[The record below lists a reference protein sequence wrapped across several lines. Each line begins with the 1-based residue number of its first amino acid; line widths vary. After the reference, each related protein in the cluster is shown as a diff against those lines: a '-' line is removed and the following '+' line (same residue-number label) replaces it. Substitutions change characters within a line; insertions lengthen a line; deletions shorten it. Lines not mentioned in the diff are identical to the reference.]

1 MKRSQGVKFPNS
13 VQLFKFCQRILT
25 EKKGGKVHDQEVGA
39 ILNYN
44 PSDCSHWKRGEKNVK
59 SVFALSSLAD
69 ALQIEPVLLHDIVH
83 GYTSIDEAYYEYQ
96 ESKAFS
102 NLIKDSIKFG
112 TVQDLDPVRKRV
124 EQFVCM
130 LHEKADFSTPPL
142 YLPEVL
148 QTFNFISTQPVEMMD
163 RLSRILKIK
172 PGVYTIQFKKAEL
185 KPQTRVS
192 ITKDLAR
199 VLFEAER
206 KRFPILGELNQDI
219 VAYEEMLFVASLLA
233 PLKSLKIE
241 VAKINVRKNIVSELA
256 AAFWVPKSL
265 ISLQLQNV
273 IRFGV
278 PSFSRTEK
286 DQIKENSNVINSMT
300 ADEYLP

>member
-1 MKRSQGVKFPNS
+1 M
-13 VQLFKFCQRILT
+13 
-25 EKKGGKVHDQEVGA
+25 
-39 ILNYN
+39 
-44 PSDCSHWKRGEKNVK
+44 
-59 SVFALSSLAD
+59 
-69 ALQIEPVLLHDIVH
+69 
-83 GYTSIDEAYYEYQ
+83 
-96 ESKAFS
+96 
-102 NLIKDSIKFG
+102 IKDSIKFG